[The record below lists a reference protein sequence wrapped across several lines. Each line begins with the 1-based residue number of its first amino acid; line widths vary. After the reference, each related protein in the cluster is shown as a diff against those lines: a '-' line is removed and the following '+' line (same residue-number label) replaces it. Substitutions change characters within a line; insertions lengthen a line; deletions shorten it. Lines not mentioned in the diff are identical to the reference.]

1 MEAIGTTGSDRAT
14 TEIEFA
20 RAVLAEQSDAVSAMA
35 DSLGDSFRL
44 AVDLIVSCAERDGS
58 VIVSG
63 LGKSGLIGA
72 KISAT
77 LASLG
82 IPSHAVHPAEAS
94 HGDLGRFRPRD
105 ILIALSKSGET
116 DEVVNLAAIL
126 RQDGMSIISITG
138 GGDRTNG
145 LDRLSDVA
153 LHVGVGDEAG
163 GSPAP
168 STSTTCTLALG
179 DALALTAARRRRF
192 TDADFAKRHPGGSLG
207 GMLRQVTDIVRFKA
221 GVNLPLVLDTLAVS
235 EALRD
240 ANKQSAR
247 RPGALLLIDGT
258 GALSGIFTDGDLRR
272 LVVQSPE
279 RLAQPVSAVMTRSP
293 RTLRADALVRDAVT
307 LFREHRQ
314 DEIPIV
320 DAGGKPVGLLDVQDL
335 IAMRLV
341 SDE

>member
-1 MEAIGTTGSDRAT
+1 MGTTEVKPPNAAT
-14 TEIEFA
+14 TEIDFA
-20 RAVLAEQSDAVSAMA
+20 RAVLEEQAGAVAAMA
-35 DSLGDSFRL
+35 AALGKPFEK
-44 AVDLIVSCAERDGS
+44 AVDLIVECAGRDGS

-72 KISAT
+72 KISAP

-94 HGDLGRFRPRD
+94 HGDLGRFRSRD

-126 RQDGMSIISITG
+126 RQDGMKIISITG
-138 GGDRTNG
+138 DGSKPSS
-145 LDRLSDVA
+145 LDRLADVA
-153 LHVGVGDEAG
+153 LHIGVGDEAG

-192 TDADFAKRHPGGSLG
+192 PAADFAKRHPGGSLG
-207 GMLRQVTDIVRFKA
+207 GMLRPVLDVIRFRA
-221 GVNLPLVLDTLAVS
+221 GENLPLVAASISVS
-235 EALRD
+235 DALTEANR
-240 ANKQSAR
+240 QSAR
-247 RPGALLLIDGT
+247 RPGALLLIDDA

-279 RLAQPVSAVMTRSP
+279 KLAEPIVRVMTRSP
-293 RTLRADALVRDAVT
+293 RTLRSDAMVRDAVT

-320 DAGGKPVGLLDVQDL
+320 DSEGKPAGLLDVQDL

-341 SDE
+341 RD